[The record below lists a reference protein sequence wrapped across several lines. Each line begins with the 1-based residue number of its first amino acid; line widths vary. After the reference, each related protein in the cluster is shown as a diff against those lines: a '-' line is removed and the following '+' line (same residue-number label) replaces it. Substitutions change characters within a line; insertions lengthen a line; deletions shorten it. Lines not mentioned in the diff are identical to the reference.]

1 MKVYVDDRLWEEQE
15 HAVRR
20 HEDQNKWV
28 GSAQSLFDVEVSG
41 LLDRGNKHLAKL
53 DNGGFE
59 VVMVGHVT
67 KMSKSDVSLADT
79 YTDRVDGNKIKEFSP
94 ENVWAQ
100 TFAFQEAVFNL
111 PPALKKEVNLRI
123 LFMKGDK
130 TGSNTEEQCICDQHH
145 SGIQWG
151 CVSIFSIDYLY
162 KFPAT
167 STLFAHELGHALGY
181 PEHDDMHYS
190 RTQRKELYMWS
201 KVGFGL
207 SLQKIHVLS
216 GGSRS

>member
-1 MKVYVDDRLWEEQE
+1 
-15 HAVRR
+15 
-20 HEDQNKWV
+20 
-28 GSAQSLFDVEVSG
+28 
-41 LLDRGNKHLAKL
+41 
-53 DNGGFE
+53 
-59 VVMVGHVT
+59 MVGNVT
-67 KMSKSDVSLADT
+67 KMSKSDVSLSDT

-151 CVSIFSIDYLY
+151 CVSIFSINYFY
-162 KFPAT
+162 EFPAR
-167 STLFAHELGHALGY
+167 STTFAYALGQALGNYDHTAPSY
-181 PEHDDMHYS
+181 PAPSSSAPSFPQHQLSHDRHYDFT
-190 RTQRKELYMWS
+190 RRKELYMWS
-201 KVGFGL
+201 TVGFG
-207 SLQKIHVLS
+207 
-216 GGSRS
+216 

>member
-1 MKVYVDDRLWEEQE
+1 MFDEKVSD
-15 HAVRR
+15 
-20 HEDQNKWV
+20 
-28 GSAQSLFDVEVSG
+28 
-41 LLDRGNKHLAKL
+41 LLDRGNKLLAKL

-59 VVMVGHVT
+59 VVMVGNVT
-67 KMSKSDVSLADT
+67 KISKSDISLADS
-79 YTDRVDGNKIKEFSP
+79 YKDRLDGDKIKEVLP
-94 ENVWAQ
+94 DDLHAQ

-207 SLQKIHVLS
+207 SLQMIHVLS
-216 GGSRS
+216 GGSGSQHLVSKSQGCN